1 MYRKWSIL
9 LAGALLLA
17 SCVID
22 ESDKSVEGDP
32 SQSLADMMGASGN
45 YEGEWVLNGR
55 MAAGAP
61 LHVQGQV
68 FEVVLPGEALA
79 DYVATLGLDGGLLPD
94 PASVPYSLWGTEQR
108 MTFRLEGNSATTV
121 YVSFT
126 EIDNTFSESGNL
138 QVPGNVSFGISAGG
152 QDYRVDL
159 IGDRACTAML
169 DRATGLWSVGIPVD
183 RVAITGQ
190 QSGKRQVKELP
201 QTVMLVYNAKKRIG

>member
-22 ESDKSVEGDP
+22 ESGEDLKSEAAP
-32 SQSLADMMGASGN
+32 PLADMRGATGS
-45 YEGEWVLNGR
+45 YEGEWVLDGR
-55 MAAGAP
+55 MGAGGP
-61 LHVQGQV
+61 LRVQGEL
-68 FEVVLPGEALA
+68 FEMPLPGEALA
-79 DYVATLGLDGGLLPD
+79 GYVASLGPDEGLLPD
-94 PASVPYSLWGTEQR
+94 LASVPYSVWGTVQQ
-108 MTFRLEGNSATTV
+108 MTCRLEGNSATTV

-126 EIDNTFSESGNL
+126 EVRNVFSEGVSL
-138 QVPGNVSFGISAGG
+138 QVPGTVSFGISTGG

-169 DRATGLWSVGIPVD
+169 DRSTGLWSVGIPVD

-201 QTVMLVYNAKKRIG
+201 QTVMLVYNAKKRVG